1 MAGTPARRGAM
12 SPPRDP
18 DRQEIVI
25 IRRRLELDA
34 GIAKSGIWKIAHAD
48 FMTALMAFFLVMWL
62 INATPQPSRESIASY
77 FNPIKLADATPDK
90 KGVRDPQRSE
100 SKGEKSRDETDERA
114 VEM

>member
-1 MAGTPARRGAM
+1 M
-12 SPPRDP
+12 SPPRDS
-18 DRQEIVI
+18 DRPEIVI
-25 IRRRLELDA
+25 IRRRLELDT

-90 KGVRDPQRSE
+90 KGVRDPLHSE
-100 SKGEKSRDETDERA
+100 TKDEKSKEEHSERA
-114 VEM
+114 AEAFDSA